1 MNTKNQGFVQT
12 SDYEQKQLCHDIDL
26 TTTSFYVIY
35 NMSFNA
41 I

>member
-1 MNTKNQGFVQT
+1 MNTKNQGFDQT

-26 TTTSFYVIY
+26 TTMSLYVIY